1 MEKKFLDKEP
11 EDSDKEKAKRMYDN
25 IMAKAKDA
33 GIEKE
38 VGSYMKMHLDSIVK
52 GKQKPSFGRI
62 D

>member
-1 MEKKFLDKEP
+1 MN
-11 EDSDKEKAKRMYDN
+11 KEKAKRMYDN

-52 GKQKPSFGRI
+52 GKPKPGFGRV